1 MNFIQWLTLNILSA
15 VLAVLVLASLLLAN
29 NAQNLSRQVATGQQT
44 VQMARQSEV
53 LLRQLSLRIAQAS
66 DSDPSMRS
74 ILSKYGLKVT
84 VPRPDGTT
92 KTYE

>member
-1 MNFIQWLTLNILSA
+1 MNFIQWATLNVLSGI
-15 VLAVLVLASLLLAN
+15 LAVLILASLLFAN
-29 NAQNLSRQVATGQQT
+29 NAQNLSREVSQGQQT

-66 DSDPSMRS
+66 DTDDSMKV

-84 VPRPDGTT
+84 IPRPDGTS